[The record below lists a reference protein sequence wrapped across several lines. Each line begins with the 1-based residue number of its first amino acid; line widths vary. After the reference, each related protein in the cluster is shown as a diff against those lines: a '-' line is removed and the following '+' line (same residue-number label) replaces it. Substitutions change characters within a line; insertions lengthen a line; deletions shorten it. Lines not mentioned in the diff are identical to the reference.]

1 MKKIDKITLVVI
13 GSYILLH
20 TLNSLV
26 QISTCPKSSYETL
39 RDELLE
45 AQDSAVALTYQQV
58 PVNNEI
64 SLSDIKYVVIENGN
78 CLYFS
83 SEIHCNCD
91 SLSISYSDYSDFTDE
106 YSPRAY
112 MDGDT
117 LKISF
122 SGYELYSYI
131 YLPGNNLRY
140 VKADKGY
147 ISIFNLDTPELNVT
161 CSASD
166 TFLQLSLKDC
176 NIDTLTTTR
185 ANQLTLENT
194 TSSVY

>member
-13 GSYILLH
+13 GSYILLL

-26 QISTCPKSSYETL
+26 QISTCPKLS
-39 RDELLE
+39 LLE
-45 AQDSAVALTYQQV
+45 AQQQV
-58 PVNNEI
+58 PINNEI

-78 CLYFS
+78 CLDFS

-91 SLSISYSDYSDFTDE
+91 SLSIVYSDNSDFTDD

-122 SGYELYSYI
+122 SGSILYSYI

-140 VKADKGY
+140 VKTDKGD
-147 ISIFNLDTPELNVT
+147 ISIFNLDPPELSVT

-166 TFLQLSLKDC
+166 TFLYLSLKDC
-176 NIDTLTTTR
+176 NIDTLNTTR
-185 ANQLTLENT
+185 VNLLTLEPLPAYIKQMNKP
-194 TSSVY
+194 SI

>member
-26 QISTCPKSSYETL
+26 QISTCPKLSL
-39 RDELLE
+39 FE
-45 AQDSAVALTYQQV
+45 AQQQV
-58 PVNNEI
+58 PINNEI

-78 CLYFS
+78 CIDFS

-122 SGYELYSYI
+122 SSSTLDSYI

-147 ISIFNLDTPELNVT
+147 ISIFNLDTPELSVT
-161 CSASD
+161 CSTSD